1 MVMVC
6 LLAIVDHEGEDGS
19 GGGADEGRAAAGA
32 AEDRPGLE
40 LSEAAFDE
48 GAGGVYDPVVGA
60 LALGQVVPLALD
72 WDGHPR
78 SSAGVGLVGEDLQA
92 GGGRPGEDLVA
103 AGGSEIVG
111 RAGVAGSDPQ
121 QLSIA

>member
-60 LALGQVVPLALD
+60 LVT
-72 WDGHPR
+72 
-78 SSAGVGLVGEDLQA
+78 
-92 GGGRPGEDLVA
+92 PGPAPV
-103 AGGSEIVG
+103 
-111 RAGVAGSDPQ
+111 
-121 QLSIA
+121 